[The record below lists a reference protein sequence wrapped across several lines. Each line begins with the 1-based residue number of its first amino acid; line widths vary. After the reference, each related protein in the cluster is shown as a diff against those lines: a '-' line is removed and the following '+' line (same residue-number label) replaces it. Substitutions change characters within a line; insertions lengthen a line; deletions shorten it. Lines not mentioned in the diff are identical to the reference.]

1 MDYARQVIARK
12 VQLLQLR
19 KGGEAFRQRARQM
32 VRACGEAF
40 QLLELVEIRG
50 QCSGQRVLRH
60 SERNQS
66 SEFDHLSWERTSEF
80 VRTKLELLRRSKLLE
95 TRDLPVEVVDPTF
108 EFC

>member
-1 MDYARQVIARK
+1 MNYARQVIGRK
-12 VQLLQLR
+12 VQLLQLW
-19 KGGEAFRQRARQM
+19 KGGKAFRQRARQL

-60 SERNQS
+60 DEQNQR
-66 SEFDHLSWERTSEF
+66 SEFNHLSWERTSEF
-80 VRTKLELLRRSKLLE
+80 VRTELELMHRCKLQE
-95 TRDLPVEVVDPTF
+95 TRDLPFEVVDPTF